1 MVTPAPAMT
10 RDEIAR
16 LIPHQ
21 GAMVLL
27 DGVFAWDEISIRCWS
42 TRHRAPDNPLRQQ
55 DRLGALCAI
64 EFAAQAMA
72 LHGGLAGNVGAGPRA
87 GYIAS
92 LREIACRCDRL
103 DDIAGDLEI
112 EAKQLMGE
120 AAQVVYSFAVRGAGR
135 DLVAG
140 RATVILDAGNL

>member
-1 MVTPAPAMT
+1 
-10 RDEIAR
+10 
-16 LIPHQ
+16 
-21 GAMVLL
+21 MVLL
-27 DGVFAWDEISIRCWS
+27 DGVFAWDEASIRCWS
-42 TRHRAPDNPLRQQ
+42 SRHRALDNPLRREG
-55 DRLGALCAI
+55 RLGALCAI

-92 LREIACRCDRL
+92 LREIACCCDRL
-103 DDIAGDLEI
+103 DDVAGDLEI
-112 EAKQLMGE
+112 EARQLMGE

-140 RATVILDAGNL
+140 RATVILDAENL

>member
-1 MVTPAPAMT
+1 MVEPATVVT

-16 LIPHQ
+16 LIPHR

-27 DGVFAWDEISIRCWS
+27 DGVFAWDETSIRCWS
-42 TRHRAPDNPLRQQ
+42 SRHRAPDNPLRQEG
-55 DRLGALCAI
+55 RLGALCAI

-72 LHGGLAGNVGAGPRA
+72 LHGGLAGAVGAGPRA

-103 DDIAGDLEI
+103 DDVAGDLEI
-112 EAKQLMGE
+112 EARQLMGE

-140 RATVILDAGNL
+140 RATVILDTETL